1 MTVKQDKSGSFK
13 ATNHLFEC
21 LHQRISKIGSRS
33 IGSAPPAWTHNWMSL
48 TNTPLTLGNMW
59 EIWWTLSIYK
69 KLYIYI
75 NIYISIF
82 LIISLDTLISSL
94 VYELNRYY
102 TIYKYIYIYTIYN
115 MHNILQIIKLIAS
128 ADYWS
133 FFPVLSMSCDMS
145 LPRLITKRLQR
156 VLMDVSR
163 RSHMTLEFWWL
174 LISMGTFENTHQT
187 QIPTFLACTLSIL

>member
-13 ATNHLFEC
+13 ATNHLFEG

-33 IGSAPPAWTHNWMSL
+33 IGSAPPAWTHSWMSL
-48 TNTPLTLGNMW
+48 TNTPLTLGNIW
-59 EIWWTLSIYK
+59 GIWWTLSIYI
-69 KLYIYI
+69 KLYIY
-75 NIYISIF
+75 IYISIF
-82 LIISLDTLISSL
+82 LIISLDTLILSL

-102 TIYKYIYIYTIYN
+102 TIFKYIYIYTIYK
-115 MHNILQIIKLIAS
+115 MHNILQIIKWIAS
-128 ADYWS
+128 ADSWS

-145 LPRLITKRLQR
+145 LPRLIKKRLQR

-163 RSHMTLEFWWL
+163 RSHLTLEFWWL
-174 LISMGTFENTHQT
+174 LIPIGTYENTPQT